1 MESLL
6 NKYNPSIQSRIRSG
20 HNKENQAPTGG
31 NLRAFKNHSST
42 GPIGI
47 PFKAKNSNSLHFH
60 NGMNNLLRN
69 QTNHHYEKLNFNH
82 PHQPHKSLNN
92 GLSLNINGPN
102 NNGYIRKP
110 QTNASCSSDEGVQ
123 SLASSSNSL
132 LAIAKSTNQSALS
145 TSTNSSSSQNKL
157 NDLYKSQLS
166 GSSSSLQSY
175 SSSDASRDD
184 KRLLPPPPKQN
195 IMYHEQRCVT
205 ASRFETLIR
214 LLSTQTDSRP
224 ED

>member
-6 NKYNPSIQSRIRSG
+6 SKYNPSIQSRIRSG
-20 HNKENQAPTGG
+20 HNKENQAPAGG
-31 NLRAFKNHSST
+31 NLRAFKNHSN

-82 PHQPHKSLNN
+82 PPHHQPPHKNN

-102 NNGYIRKP
+102 NNGYNRKP
-110 QTNASCSSDEGVQ
+110 QNASCSSDEGVH

-132 LAIAKSTNQSALS
+132 LSITKNANQSALS
-145 TSTNSSSSQNKL
+145 TSTNSISSQNKL
-157 NDLYKSQLS
+157 NDLYRSQLS
-166 GSSSSLQSY
+166 GSSLSLQSY
-175 SSSDASRDD
+175 SSSDGSRDD
-184 KRLLPPPPKQN
+184 KRHLPPPPKQN
-195 IMYHEQRCVT
+195 VMFHEQRYV
-205 ASRFETLIR
+205 SVFIQEL
-214 LLSTQTDSRP
+214 
-224 ED
+224 